1 MIDDSASNFRRK
13 NDGEITKLVN
23 SKIKLINDLAKKC
36 QNNGP
41 QMSLMK
47 VIEDLIGI
55 DNLNDKMDQNK
66 QLIAFTNGV
75 YDLSLFTFRQGL
87 PEDYI
92 TRQMTIPYDITLTME
107 NPKVIKML
115 NFFKKYFQMKIL
127 FEYFMLENCEMYIGG
142 NRDKIL
148 QIWTGEG
155 DNGKSVTN
163 KIIENKFG
171 KLSVK
176 FPKGMVTGDPPKAG
190 ACFQN

>member
-1 MIDDSASNFRRK
+1 
-13 NDGEITKLVN
+13 
-23 SKIKLINDLAKKC
+23 
-36 QNNGP
+36 
-41 QMSLMK
+41 MSLMK
-47 VIEDLIGI
+47 VIEDMIGI

-115 NFFKKYFQMKIL
+115 NFFKKIFPDEEL

-142 NRDKIL
+142 NRDKFYKYGLEREIMANLL
-148 QIWTGEG
+148 QI
-155 DNGKSVTN
+155 
-163 KIIENKFG
+163 
-171 KLSVK
+171 KL
-176 FPKGMVTGDPPKAG
+176 
-190 ACFQN
+190 

>member
-1 MIDDSASNFRRK
+1 MSDEGYEPSDSGFGFDDDDSASTSGGK
-13 NDGEITKLVN
+13 TTAKITKLVN

-47 VIEDLIGI
+47 VIEDMIGI

-115 NFFKKYFQMKIL
+115 NFFKKNIS
-127 FEYFMLENCEMYIGG
+127 
-142 NRDKIL
+142 R
-148 QIWTGEG
+148 
-155 DNGKSVTN
+155 
-163 KIIENKFG
+163 
-171 KLSVK
+171 
-176 FPKGMVTGDPPKAG
+176 
-190 ACFQN
+190 

>member
-1 MIDDSASNFRRK
+1 MTTIVHQLPEEKTTAK
-13 NDGEITKLVN
+13 ITKLVN

-47 VIEDLIGI
+47 VIEDMIGI

-115 NFFKKYFQMKIL
+115 NFFKKIFPDEEL

-148 QIWTGEG
+148 QIWTWRGR
-155 DNGKSVTN
+155 
-163 KIIENKFG
+163 
-171 KLSVK
+171 
-176 FPKGMVTGDPPKAG
+176 
-190 ACFQN
+190 